1 MGQESPSQTKLR
13 EALVRSLR
21 EVERLR
27 DRLATY
33 QAASS
38 EPLAIIG
45 MGLRVPGGVVDLESF
60 WNLLASGGDA
70 IRPVPEDRWNADEVY
85 DPDPDAKDKSY
96 VREAAFLDRIDLFD
110 AAFFGISPREA
121 KNVDP
126 RHRLLL
132 EASWHALEDAGVVP
146 GALKDSQTG
155 VFVGIGP
162 GDYDFVR
169 GPADE
174 AEAYVL
180 TGSQPSFA
188 AGRLA
193 FTLGL
198 QGPALSVD
206 TACSSSLVALHLACQ
221 ALRRGECQL
230 ALAGG
235 VQVMAAAEGFVMLS
249 RTRALAPDGRSKTFA
264 ESADGYGRGEGVIV
278 LALERLDDARAHG
291 RRILAV
297 VRGTAVNH
305 DGASSG
311 ITAPNGTSQQKV
323 LRAALEDARLRAA
336 DVDVVECHG
345 TGTALGDPIEVQALA
360 AVYGEGR
367 EEGRPLLL
375 GAVKTNIGH
384 LESAA
389 GLAGVAKVIACLRYG
404 ALPPTLHT
412 NPRNRHIDWDAL
424 PVRVVDTVVPWGGGD
439 RLRRAGV
446 SAFGLS
452 GTNVHVIVE
461 EAPALPH
468 PSPPPGGEGAVMAFS
483 LSAKTEGALLE
494 QGARL
499 GAYLDAH
506 PEARLVDVAYSLATT
521 RSHFEWRAAF
531 VARDREQVREALAN
545 LAPHHGHGSKKLALL
560 FTGQGSQWAGMGRA
574 SYDAFP
580 VFRDALDA
588 VCAQL
593 DPHLERPLR
602 DVLFFD
608 EERIHA
614 TGFTQ
619 PALFALEVA
628 LFRLLESWGLRP
640 DVLLGH
646 SIGEIV
652 AAHVAG
658 VFSLEDVCT
667 LVAARARLLQALPAG
682 GAMMAIQATEDDVR
696 PRLRGRVDVAG
707 INAPNSTVV
716 AGEEAAVVTV
726 AEHFQALGRKTTRLR
741 VSHAFHSPLVE
752 PMLDD
757 FRRVAEKLVYHAPRI
772 PIVSNATGA
781 RAEARDIAS
790 AEYWVRHVRQAVRF
804 LDGVRTLHSEGAT
817 TFLEL
822 GPHGVLTPL
831 AQACLD
837 EIDGLTFV
845 PTMQKDRGVD
855 AIVSALGAIH
865 ARGHHVDWEAFFA
878 PHRPSRRTLP
888 TYPFQGERYWVDSGQ
903 RQASSLGS
911 PAGRYALAGRR
922 FDLPDGSVLH
932 TIDIGPSVQPYL
944 RDHLVYGRIVV
955 PGAFYVAILLAVA
968 ESHWPDQPL
977 ELRQVE
983 FLRPISFERA
993 TECVT
998 LHLQLARGASGFS
1011 VRLCTRQDDAW
1022 TTHVTATLDVAPLAP
1037 AAQRASLRPPAE
1049 EPASLGYLDVLR
1061 ALQIEWG
1068 PQWRWL
1074 RQASRVR
1081 ERVAVGR
1088 LAAPEGVGGDDAPI
1102 PGGLIDN
1109 VFGLEIWSAGLP
1121 ATGEVPRLPFAIE
1134 RVVWYGRHVV
1144 PTWAEH
1150 ALVTETTEGAAD
1162 ADVTHADMAFWDSDG
1177 VPVAHIEGFSTR
1189 RAPAAQFFAAQA
1201 SSNLYALVWR
1211 EIPAPASPAHA
1222 TWAIVDDDPLGLVGA
1237 ATGARAYLDVNE
1249 LGRAVAQ
1256 GMPLPDVVAIAFGSG
1271 EADTPDVPERAHRAT
1286 HRLLATLQAWFAD
1299 EVFAPCRLVVLT
1311 RGAVAARTEDTVDL
1325 VQAPLWG
1332 LARSAQLE
1340 HPGRPLTLLDV
1351 DALDAKAARAAVS
1364 LAEPQL
1370 ALRQGTLRVP
1380 RLIRAAA
1387 SSASGARS
1395 LDPNGTV
1402 LVTGATG
1409 GLGAELARHLVIRHG
1424 VRHLLLLSRRGP
1436 EAPLANDLVAE
1447 LQAAGARVTLRA
1459 CDVGRADE
1467 LAQCLEHVAPEHP
1480 LTAVVHAAG
1489 ILDDKLLASL
1499 SQESLDAVLAPK
1511 LDAAWHLHRL
1521 TGHLDLRAFVLFSS
1535 FAGVLGGPGQANYA
1549 AANAALDGL
1558 AVQRNALGLP
1568 GCSLAWGPWDGTGMA
1583 ARLPEADRA
1592 RLRRQGLVPF
1602 SAEEALA
1609 LFDAAV
1615 ARPEP
1620 LLVPVCL
1627 DAAALAARGDSLP
1640 PMLRD
1645 LARASVRRV
1654 EAPARQGEE
1663 LARRLGMLEPA
1674 ERLRAVLD
1682 VVRQHVGAVLDAD
1695 PHALEPSRP
1704 LQELGLDSLMA
1715 VELRNR
1721 LASATGLRLPATLLF
1736 DHPSP
1741 AALTHLLLE
1750 QLLPDASKENGPS
1763 MLAMGVEL
1771 DRVES
1776 TLTELHANEA
1786 MRETLTHR
1794 LRALLSRWAGGPNAA
1809 AEVTFTKKI
1818 DAAGVD
1824 ELLHILD
1831 QKFGD
1836 NAHVSS

>member
-1 MGQESPSQTKLR
+1 MGQETPSQSKLR

-27 DRLATY
+27 DRLAAS
-33 QAASS
+33 QAASN

-70 IRPVPEDRWNADEVY
+70 IGLVPQDRWNADDVY

-169 GPADE
+169 GPSDE

-180 TGSQPSFA
+180 TGRQPSFA

-235 VQVMAAAEGFVMLS
+235 VQIMAAPEGFVMLS
-249 RTRALAPDGRSKTFA
+249 RTRALAPDGRSKTFS

-278 LALERLDDARAHG
+278 LALERLEDARTNG

-297 VRGTAVNH
+297 LRGTAVNH

-323 LRAALEDARLRAA
+323 LRAALEDARLRPA

-412 NPRNRHIDWDAL
+412 NPRNRHIDWDTL
-424 PVRVVDTVVPWGGGD
+424 PVRVVDSVVPWGTGD

-452 GTNVHVIVE
+452 GTNAHVIVE
-461 EAPALPH
+461 EAPPAP
-468 PSPPPGGEGAVMAFS
+468 PIASPPDETTTLI
-483 LSAKTEGALLE
+483 LSAKTEAALRAQGE
-494 QGARL
+494 QL
-499 GAYLDAH
+499 GAYLEAH
-506 PEARLVDVAYSLATT
+506 PEAGLLDVAYSLATT

-545 LAPHHGHGSKKLALL
+545 LAPHHVIGSKKLAVL

-574 SYDAFP
+574 AYDAFP

-593 DPHLERPLR
+593 DPHLDRPLR
-602 DVLFFD
+602 EVLFAD
-608 EERIHA
+608 EGRIHE

-628 LFRLLESWGLRP
+628 LFRLLEAWGLRP

-658 VFSLEDVCT
+658 AFSLEDACT

-682 GAMMAIQATEDDVR
+682 GAMMAIQASEDEVR
-696 PRLRGRVDVAG
+696 SRLRGRVDVAG
-707 INAPNSTVV
+707 INAPNSTVI
-716 AGEEAAVVTV
+716 AGEEESVLAL
-726 AEHFQALGRKTTRLR
+726 AEQFQALGRKTTRLR
-741 VSHAFHSPLVE
+741 VSHAFHSSLVE

-757 FRRVAEKLVYHAPRI
+757 FRRVAEKLVYQAPRI
-772 PIVSNATGA
+772 PIVSNATGT

-804 LDGVRTLHSEGAT
+804 LDGVRTLHAEGAT
-817 TFLEL
+817 TYLEI
-822 GPHGVLTPL
+822 GPHGVLAPL
-831 AQACLD
+831 AQACLEGTD
-837 EIDGLTFV
+837 ALTFLH
-845 PTMQKDRGVD
+845 TMQKDRGVD
-855 AIVSALGAIH
+855 AIVSALGAVH

-878 PHRPSRRTLP
+878 PLRPSRRTLP
-888 TYPFQGERYWVDSGQ
+888 TYPFQRERYWVEAGQ
-903 RQASSLGS
+903 RQGSSLGTA
-911 PAGRYALAGRR
+911 AGRYALAGRR

-932 TIDIGPSVQPYL
+932 TVDIGPSVQPYL
-944 RDHLVYGRIVV
+944 QDHLVYGRIVV

-993 TECVT
+993 SECVT
-998 LHLQLARGASGFS
+998 LHLQLARGAGNSGFS
-1011 VRLCTRQDDAW
+1011 VRLCTRQGDAW
-1022 TTHVTATLDVAPLAP
+1022 TTHLTATLDVASLPP
-1037 AAQRASLRPPAE
+1037 SAQRSPLRPPAE
-1049 EPASLGYLDVLR
+1049 EPASLDYLDVLR

-1081 ERVAVGR
+1081 ERVALGR
-1088 LAAPEGVGGDDAPI
+1088 LDAPQGVGGDDAPI

-1109 VFGLEIWSAGLP
+1109 VFGLEIWSAGH
-1121 ATGEVPRLPFAIE
+1121 ATTSEVPRLPFGIE

-1150 ALVTETTEGAAD
+1150 ALRTDAAAD
-1162 ADVTHADMAFWDSDG
+1162 ADVTHADMTFWDSEG
-1177 VPVAHIEGFSTR
+1177 APVAHIEGFSTR
-1189 RAPAAQFFAAQA
+1189 RAPAAQFFAGQA
-1201 SSNLYALVWR
+1201 SSNLYTVAWR
-1211 EIPAPASPAHA
+1211 EIATPAGPANA
-1222 TWAIVDDDPLGLVGA
+1222 TWAVVGEDAVGLGA
-1237 ATGARAYLDVNE
+1237 ALEARTYVDVNE

-1256 GMPLPDVVAIAFGSG
+1256 GIPLPDVVAVAFAP
-1271 EADTPDVPERAHRAT
+1271 EKPDAPDVPERAHGAT
-1286 HRLLATLQAWFAD
+1286 QRLLAVLQAWLAN
-1299 EVFAPCRLVVLT
+1299 EAFAPCRLVVLT
-1311 RGAVAARTEDTVDL
+1311 RGAVAAQAEDTVD
-1325 VQAPLWG
+1325 VVHAPLWG

-1340 HPGRPLTLLDV
+1340 HPARPMTLLDV
-1351 DALDAKAARAAVS
+1351 DALDIDAIRAAVA

-1380 RLIRAAA
+1380 RLVRAKA
-1387 SSASGARS
+1387 SPALGA

-1409 GLGAELARHLVIRHG
+1409 GLGAELARHLVSRHG

-1436 EAPLANDLVAE
+1436 EAPRAGDLVAE

-1459 CDVGRADE
+1459 CDVSRADE
-1467 LAQCLEHVAPEHP
+1467 LAQSLEHVATEHP

-1489 ILDDKLLASL
+1489 VLDDGLLASL
-1499 SQESLDAVLAPK
+1499 TRESLDAVLAPK
-1511 LDAAWHLHRL
+1511 VDAAWHLHRL
-1521 TGHLDLRAFVLFSS
+1521 TMNLGLSAFVLFSS

-1568 GCSLAWGPWDGTGMA
+1568 GCALAWGPWDGTGMA

-1592 RLRRQGLVPF
+1592 RLRRQGLIPF

-1609 LFDAAV
+1609 LFDAALG
-1615 ARPEP
+1615 RPEA

-1627 DAAALAARGDSLP
+1627 DSAALGARGDSLP

-1645 LARASVRRV
+1645 LARAPARRID
-1654 EAPARQGEE
+1654 APARQGEE
-1663 LARRLGMLEPA
+1663 LARRLRALEPS
-1674 ERLRAVLD
+1674 ERLRSLLD

-1695 PHALEPSRP
+1695 PHALEALRP

-1741 AALTHLLLE
+1741 AALAGLLLE
-1750 QLLPDASKENGPS
+1750 QMLPDAPKANGAS
-1763 MLAMGVEL
+1763 VLAMGAEL

-1776 TLTELHANEA
+1776 ALTELHANEA
-1786 MRETLTHR
+1786 MREALTHR
-1794 LRALLSRWAGGPNAA
+1794 LRALLSRWAGGPGADA
-1809 AEVTFTKKI
+1809 TFSEKV